1 MLHCSPF
8 VSPTVGSARVCRIGL
23 LAVASASILQ
33 RRGFRSLAAAA
44 ASLESEV
51 EEDFTPQSGEKK
63 RLPHT
68 PVLVRQFLEHFEG
81 RSVKTFLDCTVGAG
95 GHAFE
100 IIQAHPELE
109 TFVGMDV
116 DPCALKLAR
125 QRLSDLSGSM
135 AKVDLF
141 HANFKNMKK
150 DLKERNPE
158 LLERGF
164 DGILLDLGLS
174 SMQVDAPERGFSY
187 YLDGPLDM
195 RMDSSVSLFLHR
207 DRDLTGTCLQD
218 VLGLTAEAI
227 CNNWSAAEIG
237 RILREYG
244 EEMRWKF
251 LASRIVDA
259 RLNGGIKTTKD
270 LASVVGGRFTSGRF
284 KRARH
289 PAARTFQALRIAV
302 NDELKSLRSAIGQA
316 SSCLAPGGRLAVISF
331 HSLEDRIVK
340 YQFKELSLVF
350 DKVDLAFM
358 LLTTS
363 PITAD
368 AAEIEKNSRCRSAKM
383 RVIQRLCR

>member
-195 RMDSSVSLFLHR
+195 RMDSS
-207 DRDLTGTCLQD
+207 D